1 MLGPNSIAN
10 ILEIYCRLFKIRIPV
25 LIIKPISYLVEWGY
39 KLLYRYGM
47 FQPQIL
53 TPARIKYVTLN
64 RTFSCNKAIEELGYK
79 PTVTI
84 MVFNINFSLP
94 SYFIF
99 ILV

>member
-1 MLGPNSIAN
+1 MMELNSIAN
-10 ILEIYCRLFKIRIPV
+10 LLKVYCRLFKMRLPV
-25 LIIKPISYLVEWGY
+25 LIIKPISYLVEWGC
-39 KLLYRYGM
+39 KVLSYGM

-53 TPARIKYVTLN
+53 TPARIKYATLN